1 MAAAYSGPPA
11 QAVYNSSRS
20 GGAAKAN
27 ALPLH
32 VEFASGFD
40 LWVIAPFLATYPNDP
55 PYPHTL
61 TPPPTPP
68 LPPPPTPPPYTALI
82 PSGVAVGVGMY
93 VTADWTL
100 PRVAGALLE
109 RAWRRRSPRSHQK
122 QMLMVASGL
131 VLGEGVMSIVA
142 LALTAMGV
150 PRLV

>member
-1 MAAAYSGPPA
+1 
-11 QAVYNSSRS
+11 
-20 GGAAKAN
+20 
-27 ALPLH
+27 
-32 VEFASGFD
+32 
-40 LWVIAPFLATYPNDP
+40 
-55 PYPHTL
+55 
-61 TPPPTPP
+61 
-68 LPPPPTPPPYTALI
+68 
-82 PSGVAVGVGMY
+82 MY

-109 RAWRRRSPRSHQK
+109 RAWRQRSPRSHQK